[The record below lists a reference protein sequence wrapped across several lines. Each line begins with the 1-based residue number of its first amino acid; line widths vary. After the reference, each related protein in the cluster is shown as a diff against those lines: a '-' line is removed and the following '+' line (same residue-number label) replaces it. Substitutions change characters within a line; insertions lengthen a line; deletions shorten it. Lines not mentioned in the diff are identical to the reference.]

1 MPGSASAAYLC
12 DRVGVAARTSRSRV
26 LDYRVAIPSPLRS
39 YCAGAAM
46 VTIACA
52 AETPTLGE
60 VLTALESAHPGI
72 RFRIQDEQG
81 CLRPHIKVFI
91 DADVER
97 NLATRIPPGADI
109 MIVAALSGG

>member
-1 MPGSASAAYLC
+1 MNH
-12 DRVGVAARTSRSRV
+12 
-26 LDYRVAIPSPLRS
+26 RVAIPSPLRS
-39 YCAGAAM
+39 YCAGAAA
-46 VTIACA
+46 VTVACA
-52 AETPTLGE
+52 ADSPSLGD
-60 VLTALESAHPGI
+60 VLAALEAAHPGI

-81 CLRPHIKVFI
+81 RLRPHIKVFI